1 MLSKFHNDDIM
12 HIKKIYLRAKD
23 INAMLKYYKEAFGFV
38 LLKEDFNNY
47 YLGPKDGD
55 VLITLIDDPSI
66 ETHQTTYGLYHLAL
80 LLPSVK
86 DFANFLVHYR
96 KTSYRFVGASDHHV
110 SMALYVED
118 VEGNG
123 IEVYVDRPSSE
134 WLLRDNEV
142 HMTTFPLDLNEIKRE
157 ANVDGYTGL
166 PKESIIGHIHLHVYS
181 LANSERFFRE
191 LLGFKKTL
199 QYGKDAL
206 FLSDAFYHHHI
217 GINTWVR
224 DSNPKPPSKNQ
235 LLGYTLYVPKDKL
248 DSLIARLFEGGVDVM
263 SADETYYFYDPNSAF
278 IFIEK

>member
-23 INAMLKYYKEAFGFV
+23 IKAMLKYYKEAFGFV

-86 DFANFLVHYR
+86 DLANFLVHYR
-96 KTSYRFVGASDHHV
+96 KTNYRFVGASDHHV

-123 IEVYVDRPSSE
+123 IEVYVDRPSKE
-134 WLLRDNEV
+134 WLIKDNEV
-142 HMTTFPLDLNEIKRE
+142 HMATLPLDLNKLIRE
-157 ANVDGYTGL
+157 ANMDDYSGL
-166 PKESIIGHIHLHVYS
+166 PKETIIGHLHLHVYS
-181 LANSERFFRE
+181 LTNSERFFGE

-199 QYGKDAL
+199 RYGKDAL
-206 FLSDAFYHHHI
+206 FLSDASYHHHI
-217 GINTWVR
+217 GINTWVK
-224 DSNPKPPSKNQ
+224 DPNPKLPDKNQ
-235 LLGYTLYVPKDKL
+235 LLGYTLHVPKDKFNDFL
-248 DSLIARLFEGGVDVM
+248 SRLSSEGVNIMNAEDV
-263 SADETYYFYDPNSAF
+263 YYLYDPNGAF